1 MKALIQRVKEASVTI
16 NGQIYGSIGNGL
28 LILLGVGVDDD
39 VSDAAKLASR
49 IPKLRIFNDE
59 NGLMNLSCSDA
70 DGEYLV
76 ISQFTLLADSRKGNR
91 PSYIQAARPEQAVPL
106 YEMFVSTLKA
116 ESGKEIKTGVFGAD
130 MKVALINDGPVTI
143 MMDTKE

>member
-16 NGQIYGSIGNGL
+16 NGEIHGSIGNGL

-59 NGLMNLSCSDA
+59 NGLMNLSCCDA

-106 YEMFVSTLKA
+106 YEMFVSSLEA
-116 ESGKEIKTGVFGAD
+116 ASGKEIKTGVFGAD

>member
-1 MKALIQRVKEASVTI
+1 MKALIQRVREASVTI
-16 NGQIYGSIGNGL
+16 DGQIHGRIGHGL
-28 LILLGVGVDDD
+28 LILLGVGVEDDA
-39 VSDAAKLASR
+39 SDATKLASR

-59 NGLMNLSCSDA
+59 NGLMNLSSSDVQ
-70 DGEYLV
+70 GEYLV

-106 YEMFVSTLKA
+106 YELFVDVLKT
-116 ESGKEIKTGVFGAD
+116 ESRRDIKTGVFGAD
-130 MKVALINDGPVTI
+130 MKVSLINDGPVTI

>member
-16 NGQIYGSIGNGL
+16 NGQIHGSIGNGL

-70 DGEYLV
+70 GGEYLV

-106 YEMFVSTLKA
+106 YEIFVSTLKA

-143 MMDTKE
+143 MMDTNE